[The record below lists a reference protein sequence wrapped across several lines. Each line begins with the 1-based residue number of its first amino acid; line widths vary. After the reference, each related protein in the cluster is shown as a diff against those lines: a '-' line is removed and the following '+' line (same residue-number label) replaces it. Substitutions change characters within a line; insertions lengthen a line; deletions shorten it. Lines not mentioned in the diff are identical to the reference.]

1 MLTFEQSLEIIH
13 ENIGKID
20 YPPYPEQL
28 YAPIRYILD
37 LGGKRARPA
46 LVLLACNLYKETVS
60 DAIHPALAWEV
71 FHNFTLM
78 HDDVMDKA
86 DIRRGK
92 PTVHKAWNENTAIL
106 SGDSMLILA
115 YQIMAKAP
123 ADVMKSLL
131 ELFSKTAA
139 EICEGQQLDMEFESR
154 LDVTEEEY
162 IEMIRLKTA
171 VMIGACLKSGAIIGG
186 ARMVDT
192 NLLYEFGINLG
203 LAFQIKDDLLDI
215 YGDSEIF
222 GKAIGGDILCNK
234 KTYFLV
240 NALQL
245 AENEDKKS
253 LLNWLNASSYNE
265 NEKIQGITAIY
276 DKLQL
281 KQRAE
286 DKMSALYEKSLLLL
300 KKLDIP
306 EEKKTVLYEYAKQL
320 MEREK

>member
-20 YPPYPEQL
+20 YPPYPDQL

-37 LGGKRARPA
+37 LDGKRARPA
-46 LVLLACNLYKETVS
+46 LVLLACNLYKNNVS
-60 DAIHPALAWEV
+60 DAVQPALAWEV

-123 ADVMKSLL
+123 ADVMKPLL
-131 ELFSKTAA
+131 ELFSRTAA
-139 EICEGQQLDMEFESR
+139 EICEGQQLDMEFECR

-162 IEMIRLKTA
+162 LEMIRLKTA
-171 VMIGACLKSGAIIGG
+171 VMIGACLKSGAMIGG

-215 YGDSEIF
+215 YGDSEVF

-245 AENEDKKS
+245 AENEEKKS
-253 LLNWLNASSYNE
+253 LLNWLNVSSYNE
-265 NEKIQGITAIY
+265 KEKIQGITAIY

-286 DKMSALYEKSLLLL
+286 DKMKNLYEKSLFSLN
-300 KKLDIP
+300 KLGLP